1 MAARRAGF
9 ATALSAG
16 GNADDLVDLVQDNC
30 NPGGGP
36 LLYAAGADQASDLA
50 SRLSSAGYDVETAIV
65 YRTDPTMGLTSNA
78 ATGLEAG
85 TIDGVLFYSAK
96 SADRFG
102 HQLGQAGLSPLS
114 ENVTC
119 FCLSEAIGR
128 VVRGFAAGDVV
139 TGPNTVIDAIAAGKK
154 AAVMID
160 RYISGEDMLKE
171 VPLYKPS
178 VYIEPVDLNLRC
190 PGSQEN

>member
-1 MAARRAGF
+1 MAAWIDRNKTMTGTKILTVGDRTAVAARRAGF
-9 ATALSAG
+9 TTALSAG
-16 GNADDLVDLVQDNC
+16 GNADDLVELVQDNC

-65 YRTDPTMGLTSNA
+65 YRTVPTKGVTSNA

-96 SADRFG
+96 SADCFG

-128 VVRGFAAGDVV
+128 VVRGFAAGAVV
-139 TGPNTVIDAIAAGKK
+139 VAPEPNQLALFAMIENIAAQF
-154 AAVMID
+154 
-160 RYISGEDMLKE
+160 R
-171 VPLYKPS
+171 
-178 VYIEPVDLNLRC
+178 N
-190 PGSQEN
+190 